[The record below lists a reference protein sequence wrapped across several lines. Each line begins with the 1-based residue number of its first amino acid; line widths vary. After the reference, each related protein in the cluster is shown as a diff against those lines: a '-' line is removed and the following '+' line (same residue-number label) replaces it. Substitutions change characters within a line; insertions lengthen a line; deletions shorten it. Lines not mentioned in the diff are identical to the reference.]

1 MRAKYIKPCIN
12 VSETAAISLLASS
25 LQIDNDSEHDGWA
38 DAKPRNY
45 EDSDTPPSEYGN
57 LW

>member
-1 MRAKYIKPCIN
+1 MRAKYIKPSVNISEISTIN
-12 VSETAAISLLASS
+12 LLAGS

-38 DAKPRNY
+38 DAKPRST
-45 EDSDTPPSEYGN
+45 EDSDTNPSEYGN